1 MSESLS
7 RVLAQYLRD
16 GTPAIVVTVAEA
28 RGSAPRGAGAS
39 MVISA
44 DAIAGTVGGGR
55 LEFEAMERARAMI
68 ATGTLE
74 DRLDMPLG
82 PAVGQCCGGRVV
94 LSLRRADEAAAQA
107 LAAQEQQEIQQMPQ
121 VAVFGAGHVGQALVR
136 TLAPLPVRVLWNDSR
151 PDALAR
157 QAWDNMETHTGD
169 AVDLVARCAP
179 GAAVVVLTPSHA
191 LDYAITEAALRRDD
205 LAYVGLIGS
214 ATKRRRF
221 ERWFTARGGADT
233 ALARLVCPIGD
244 VGIVD
249 KRPPIIAAFA
259 ATEILRALL
268 RARTGAEQDGRCHE
282 TV

>member
-1 MSESLS
+1 MDAAKFNDYLLHDGMPH
-7 RVLAQYLRD
+7 VLAWRMDD
-16 GTPAIVVTVAEA
+16 GTLGEPADERYSKHVKALFAVG
-28 RGSAPRGAGAS
+28 GS
-39 MVISA
+39 
-44 DAIAGTVGGGR
+44 IAGPFATPLGLELEIVPLANPLAARVGG
-55 LEFEAMERARAMI
+55 
-68 ATGTLE
+68 T
-74 DRLDMPLG
+74 
-82 PAVGQCCGGRVV
+82 
-94 LSLRRADEAAAQA
+94 
-107 LAAQEQQEIQQMPQ
+107 
-121 VAVFGAGHVGQALVR
+121 
-136 TLAPLPVRVLWNDSR
+136 LPVRVLWNDSR
-151 PDALAR
+151 PEALAR

-169 AVDLVARCAP
+169 AVDLVARCEP

-214 ATKRRRF
+214 GTKRRRF

-244 VGIVD
+244 VGIID

-268 RARTGAEQDGRCHE
+268 RARTGAEQDRRCHE